1 MIIIPPT
8 DSWGKVPE
16 MNDYTLPADLKGVR
30 DRYAAQGFDSDT
42 VALFQ
47 KMIYRHYQNHGRD
60 LPWRNTGNPYHVL
73 VSEIMLQHTQVKRV
87 ITKFGEFIGT
97 FPDFSSL
104 SRSSLEQVL
113 AVWQGLG
120 YNRQIRGMI
129 LKTLLTHPGLT
140 ERKLV
145 SHLEKD
151 RDVVRGNLEALRNEG
166 LITKRSTRYAIS

>member
-1 MIIIPPT
+1 
-8 DSWGKVPE
+8 

-47 KMIYRHYQNHGRD
+47 KMIYRHYQKHGRD
-60 LPWRNTGNPYHVL
+60 FPWRNTGNPYHVL
-73 VSEIMLQHTQVKRV
+73 VSEIMLQQTQVKRV

-113 AVWQGLG
+113 AVWQ
-120 YNRQIRGMI
+120 
-129 LKTLLTHPGLT
+129 
-140 ERKLV
+140 
-145 SHLEKD
+145 
-151 RDVVRGNLEALRNEG
+151 
-166 LITKRSTRYAIS
+166 